1 MRFLSLSL
9 ILLVFSMQ
17 GYAGRGTPLHEDL
30 YSHPFSLG
38 FMAGYG
44 TTSWAGLVPAKD
56 NQAPALSL
64 STPIDANEG
73 GAAWGIF
80 MGYEL
85 TPYFGLEGSYMQYPD
100 AVVSFSDDSLFAF
113 DHDGLNH
120 FSTKTSVL
128 SLIGR
133 ILVTVPNTKLRLYSG
148 TGVASVH
155 RKDILKDDSLITPN
169 FVFGATYH
177 IQPQVLAEVGAYFTV
192 GYGEANLQPANEFIP
207 FLYSLM
213 LKVAYL
219 V

>member
-1 MRFLSLSL
+1 MRYLFASLCVFLLS
-9 ILLVFSMQ
+9 IQ
-17 GYAGRGTPLHEDL
+17 GYAGRGTPLNEDL
-30 YSHPFSLG
+30 FSHPFSIGL
-38 FMAGYG
+38 MAGYG
-44 TTSWAGLVPAKD
+44 TTTWAGLVPT
-56 NQAPALSL
+56 QEEQGALAV

-85 TPYFGLEGSYMQYPD
+85 TPYFGLEGSYIQYPD
-100 AVVSFSDDSLFAF
+100 AVVTFDDMSIFTL
-113 DHDGLNH
+113 DHEASH

-133 ILVTVPNTKLRLYSG
+133 ILVTIPNTKLKIYSG

-169 FVFGATYH
+169 FVFGANYR

-192 GYGEANLQPANEFIP
+192 GYGEATLQPANEFIP